1 MMEAVRTSETSANSY
16 LITWQCIPED
26 SKLQSCDW
34 FKRLSHNFNEKSS
47 HTKQRYIKVYFCN
60 TYIYTVQ
67 TQQSHY
73 RVCFWQLIWR
83 RGSLI
88 NYYRTPARSTCTLF
102 AVTLNSHETRQKL
115 LFPQQNITIH
125 IWTCNTCHNVTI
137 VYVSAAWWV
146 AEGKILISKTMPLT
160 LLHEKQKWK
169 EIATSLTPF
178 KFQRVTF
185 QVKNV

>member
-16 LITWQCIPED
+16 LITWQYIPED
-26 SKLQSCDW
+26 SKLQSRDW

-60 TYIYTVQ
+60 IYIYTVQ
-67 TQQSHY
+67 TQQSHH

-115 LFPQQNITIH
+115 LFPQQNTEPYIKQAVSIT
-125 IWTCNTCHNVTI
+125 WTCNICHNVTI
-137 VYVSAAWWV
+137 VYASAAWWV
-146 AEGKILISKTMPLT
+146 AEGKILISKPMPLT
-160 LLHEKQKWK
+160 LLHEK
-169 EIATSLTPF
+169 
-178 KFQRVTF
+178 
-185 QVKNV
+185 KNGKKLLLA